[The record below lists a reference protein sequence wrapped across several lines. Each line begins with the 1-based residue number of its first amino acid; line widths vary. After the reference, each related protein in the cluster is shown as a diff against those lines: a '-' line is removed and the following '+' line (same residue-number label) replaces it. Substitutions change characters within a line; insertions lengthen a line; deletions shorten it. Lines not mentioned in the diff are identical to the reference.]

1 MYKILFLISLLY
13 FPIDVY
19 SKDETISQ
27 NTARVLNRIYKYMD
41 EEDWENASRELEIT
55 AKRYYLNEKSY
66 ERALINQLYGQF
78 YALQSDYENA
88 TPWFEKA
95 IAKNM
100 LPFAADL
107 QVTYSLAQCYFQMG
121 RFKDVI
127 KTLESY
133 KLKAATKGQNT
144 APIQLM
150 VLGIAYFQEN
160 DLLNSYINIAQA
172 NATATKLNEEWLQYE
187 FALAI
192 SLKKFDAAINVGQYL
207 IFINP
212 DKKSYWKQLSG
223 VYYGSESEDLSLA
236 GLELAF
242 ENNVL
247 DKEKDY
253 LDLARYFM
261 YKELPIKAV
270 AAINEGISKNLII
283 KNKKNYE
290 FLADAYF
297 LARDRVSGI
306 SSLVKAEK
314 LGSDSNLSFKIARF
328 AFENEDWNLAIEY
341 FLLAQSQGWNKY
353 PGRAELLLGITYF
366 EISEYRK
373 ALNSLTDAMEYDDSK
388 LAAEGWISYVKDIL
402 GDEGIELSN

>member
-1 MYKILFLISLLY
+1 MFKILFLFCLLY
-13 FPIDVY
+13 IPTEVF

-27 NTARVLNRIYKYMD
+27 ATARYLNRIYKYME
-41 EEDWENASRELEIT
+41 EEDWENAERELAIT
-55 AKRYYLNEKSY
+55 AKRYYLNERSY

-78 YALQSDYENA
+78 YALQNDYKSA
-88 TPWFEKA
+88 IPWFEKA
-95 IAKNM
+95 LAKEM

-107 QVTYSLAQCYFQMG
+107 QVSYSLAQCYFQTAQY
-121 RFKDVI
+121 KNVI

-133 KLKAATKGQNT
+133 RLKAASKGQNM
-144 APIQLM
+144 APIQMM
-150 VLGIAYFQEN
+150 VLGLAYFQEE
-160 DLLNSYINIAQA
+160 DLLNSYINIAEA
-172 NATATKLNEEWLQYE
+172 NATSTKLNEEWLQYE

-192 SLKKFDAAINVGQYL
+192 KLEKYDAAVDVGQYL

-212 DKKSYWKQLSG
+212 EKKSYWKQLSG

-253 LDLARYFM
+253 LDLSRYFM

-270 AAINEGISKNLII
+270 AAINQGISKSIII
-283 KNKKNYE
+283 KNRKNYE

-306 SSLVKAEK
+306 NALVQAEK
-314 LGSDSNLSFKIARF
+314 LESDSDLSFKIARF

-341 FLLAQSQGWNKY
+341 FLIAKSQGWNKY

-366 EISEYRK
+366 EVAEYK
-373 ALNSLTDAMEYDDSK
+373 KSLKSLTEAMEYEDSS
-388 LAAEGWISYVKDIL
+388 LAAEGWISYVNDIL
-402 GDEGIELSN
+402 GNPTN

>member
-1 MYKILFLISLLY
+1 MYKIVFLISLLY
-13 FPIDVY
+13 FPVDIY

-121 RFKDVI
+121 RYKDVI

-160 DLLNSYINIAQA
+160 DLLNSYINIVQA

-192 SLKKFDAAINVGQYL
+192 SLKKYDAAINVGQYL

-283 KNKKNYE
+283 KNKKNY
-290 FLADAYF
+290 
-297 LARDRVSGI
+297 
-306 SSLVKAEK
+306 
-314 LGSDSNLSFKIARF
+314 DSTIR
-328 AFENEDWNLAIEY
+328 
-341 FLLAQSQGWNKY
+341 
-353 PGRAELLLGITYF
+353 
-366 EISEYRK
+366 
-373 ALNSLTDAMEYDDSK
+373 
-388 LAAEGWISYVKDIL
+388 
-402 GDEGIELSN
+402 